1 MNGTILVVDD
11 NTDAAEL
18 LRDLLCK
25 RGFDATS
32 VTSGQACLE
41 HLKTHPSDVVVT
53 DIQMPGMSG
62 IDLCMTL
69 RERHPDLLPIVV
81 TGQSDFET
89 ALAAIRAGAYD
100 FITKPVKIEAV
111 EVAVSRALEYLTLKR
126 EVTRLRATSDRDR
139 TIDGIAGDSSAI
151 REMVEMI
158 RRVADSDASVLIT
171 GESGTGKELVAR
183 ALHNLSPRREQPFVA
198 VNCAAMPASLLES
211 ELFGHVR
218 GAFTDAKQDRKG
230 LFARAGAGTIL
241 LDEIGEMPT
250 EMQVKLLRVLQ
261 QRTVRP
267 VGGNE
272 EIPFEARVITS
283 TNRDLE
289 AEVAEKRFRE
299 DLFYRINVVQIAVPP
314 LRDRAGDILSLA
326 QHFVEQI
333 AARSKKPVRGLSA
346 AAARLLVDYDW
357 PGNVRELENCVER
370 AVALCRLDE
379 ITIDD
384 LPTKVQQHESSKIVI
399 STASPSE
406 LITMDEME
414 RRYLRQVLAAVGGN
428 KTHAA
433 RILGMDRRSLYRRIE
448 APCALTES
456 TPASC

>member
-1 MNGTILVVDD
+1 MKI
-11 NTDAAEL
+11 DA
-18 LRDLLCK
+18 
-25 RGFDATS
+25 
-32 VTSGQACLE
+32 VQ
-41 HLKTHPSDVVVT
+41 
-53 DIQMPGMSG
+53 
-62 IDLCMTL
+62 
-69 RERHPDLLPIVV
+69 
-81 TGQSDFET
+81 
-89 ALAAIRAGAYD
+89 
-100 FITKPVKIEAV
+100 
-111 EVAVSRALEYLTLKR
+111 VAVSRALEYLTLKR

-151 REMVEMI
+151 REMVEMV

-218 GAFTDAKQDRKG
+218 GAFTNAKQDRKG
-230 LFARAGAGTIL
+230 LFVRAGAGTIL

-261 QRTVRP
+261 QHTVRP

-272 EIPFEARVITS
+272 EVTFEARVITS

-333 AARSKKPVRGLSA
+333 AARSKKPVRGLSPLRPGCSWTTTGRATSASSELYRARGRTVPARRDHHRRSAHQGA
-346 AAARLLVDYDW
+346 AT
-357 PGNVRELENCVER
+357 RELEDR
-370 AVALCRLDE
+370 D
-379 ITIDD
+379 
-384 LPTKVQQHESSKIVI
+384 

-433 RILGMDRRSLYRRIE
+433 RIGDGSSSSTAGSKHHARSPSRLPRPARGNALRICFHALGSVGFLGYQVPGGRE
-448 APCALTES
+448 
-456 TPASC
+456 